1 MAFIDKLLLASLSI
15 VTGVIAWAG
24 LAKRAVAAGPVN
36 WQMGF
41 RPPVSPTAEEIHWF
55 NDVILLPLVIAIVVF
70 VMGLLVYVI
79 WRFSEKRNPTPS
91 KTTHNTAIEVLW
103 TAVPVMILFVI
114 AIPSFKLLYFTDSI
128 EEADMTLKAT
138 GRQWYWN
145 YQYPDH
151 GGFEFDAY
159 MVADADLQ
167 EGQKRLLDTDNLV
180 VLPVDTNI
188 RLLIAASDVLHAFAL
203 PAMGI
208 KLDAVPGQVNETWVR
223 INQEGTYYGQC
234 SELCGTGHSYMPI
247 TIKAVSKAAFEE
259 WIAQAKEDFAAVDS
273 EDDDLRVA
281 EAAAAAGPAGDQTA
295 GVQTAVAGD

>member
-15 VTGVIAWAG
+15 ATSGIVWAG
-24 LAKRAVAAGPVN
+24 FAGSAVAAGPKN

-41 RPPVSPTAEEIHWF
+41 RPPASPTAVEIHWF
-55 NDVILLPLVIAIVVF
+55 NDVILLPVTIAIVVF
-70 VMGLLVYVI
+70 VVGLLAYVI

-114 AIPSFKLLYFTDSI
+114 AIPSFKLLYFADSTQ
-128 EEADMTLKAT
+128 EAEMTLKAT
-138 GRQWYWN
+138 GVQWYWN

-159 MVADADLQ
+159 MVPDADLQ
-167 EGQKRLLDTDNLV
+167 EGQKRLLSTDNMV
-180 VLPVDTNI
+180 VLPVETNV
-188 RLLIAASDVLHAFAL
+188 RLLITASDVLHAFAL

-223 INQEGTYYGQC
+223 INEDGTY
-234 SELCGTGHSYMPI
+234 
-247 TIKAVSKAAFEE
+247 
-259 WIAQAKEDFAAVDS
+259 
-273 EDDDLRVA
+273 
-281 EAAAAAGPAGDQTA
+281 
-295 GVQTAVAGD
+295 

>member
-15 VTGVIAWAG
+15 ATSVTVWAG
-24 LAKRAVAAGPVN
+24 FAGNAVADGPKN

-41 RPPVSPTAEEIHWF
+41 RPPASPTAVEIHWF
-55 NDVILLPLVIAIVVF
+55 NDVILLPVTIAIVVF
-70 VMGLLVYVI
+70 VTGLLVYVI

-114 AIPSFKLLYFTDSI
+114 AIPSFKLLYFADRI
-128 EEADMTLKAT
+128 EEAEMTLKAT

-151 GGFEFDAY
+151 GGVEFDAY
-159 MVADADLQ
+159 MVPDADLQ
-167 EGQKRLLDTDNLV
+167 EGQKRLLSTDNLV
-180 VLPVDTNI
+180 VLPVETNI
-188 RLLIAASDVLHAFAL
+188 RLLITASDVLHAFAL

-223 INQEGTYYGQC
+223 INEEGTYYGQC

-247 TIKAVSKAAFEE
+247 AIKAVSKAEFEE
-259 WIAQAKEDFAAVDS
+259 WINQAKEDFAADDS
-273 EDDDLRVA
+273 INDDLRVA
-281 EAAAAAGPAGDQTA
+281 EAAAAAQPAGDQTA
-295 GVQTAVAGD
+295 LAGD

>member
-15 VTGVIAWAG
+15 ATSVIVWAG
-24 LAKRAVAAGPVN
+24 FAGRAVANGPKN
-36 WQMGF
+36 WQLGF
-41 RPPVSPTAEEIHWF
+41 RAPASPTAEEIHWF
-55 NDVILLPLVIAIVVF
+55 NDVVLLPVIIAIVVF
-70 VMGLLVYVI
+70 VTGLLIYVI

-114 AIPSFKLLYFTDSI
+114 AIPSFKLLYFADSI
-128 EEADMTLKAT
+128 EEVEMTLKAT

-159 MVADADLQ
+159 MVPDADLQ
-167 EGQKRLLDTDNLV
+167 EGQKRLLSTDNMV
-180 VLPVDTNI
+180 VLPVETNI
-188 RLLIAASDVLHAFAL
+188 RLLITASDVLHAFAL

-223 INQEGTYYGQC
+223 INQEGIYYGQC

-247 TIKAVSKAAFEE
+247 TVKAVSKVEFER
-259 WIAQAKEDFAAVDS
+259 WITQAKEDFAANNS
-273 EDDDLRVA
+273 INDDLRGA
-281 EAAAAAGPAGDQTA
+281 EAAAAAVQPAGDQTA
-295 GVQTAVAGD
+295 LAGD

>member
-15 VTGVIAWAG
+15 ATSVIVWAG
-24 LAKRAVAAGPVN
+24 FAGSAVADGPKN
-36 WQMGF
+36 WQLGF
-41 RPPVSPTAEEIHWF
+41 RPPASPTAVEIHWF
-55 NDVILLPLVIAIVVF
+55 NDVILLPVIIAIVVF
-70 VMGLLVYVI
+70 VVGLLAYVI

-114 AIPSFKLLYFTDSI
+114 AIPSFKLLYFADSI
-128 EEADMTLKAT
+128 QEAEMTLKAT

-159 MVADADLQ
+159 MVPDADLQ
-167 EGQKRLLDTDNLV
+167 EGQKRLLSTDNLV
-180 VLPVDTNI
+180 VLPVETNI
-188 RLLIAASDVLHAFAL
+188 RLLITASDVLHAFAL

-208 KLDAVPGQVNETWVR
+208 KLDAVPGQVSETWVR

-247 TIKAVSKAAFEE
+247 TIKAVSKAEFER
-259 WIAQAKEDFAAVDS
+259 WITQAKEDFAADES
-273 EDDDLRVA
+273 INDDLRVA
-281 EAAAAAGPAGDQTA
+281 EAAAAAAQPAGDQTA
-295 GVQTAVAGD
+295 LAGD

>member
-15 VTGVIAWAG
+15 VTSVVVWASFAG
-24 LAKRAVAAGPVN
+24 SAVAAGPKN

-41 RPPVSPTAEEIHWF
+41 PPPVSPTADEIHWF
-55 NDVILLPLVIAIVVF
+55 NDVILLPVIIAIVVF
-70 VMGLLVYVI
+70 VVGLLVYVS

-114 AIPSFKLLYFTDSI
+114 AIPSFKLLYFADSI

-159 MVADADLQ
+159 MVADEDLQ
-167 EGQKRLLDTDNLV
+167 EGQKRLLDTDNPV
-180 VLPVDTNI
+180 VLPVETNI
-188 RLLIAASDVLHAFAL
+188 RLLITASDVLHAFAL

-247 TIKAVSKAAFEE
+247 TIKAVSKAEFER
-259 WIAQAKEDFAAVDS
+259 WITQAKEDFAAEDS
-273 EDDDLRVA
+273 VNDDLRVA
-281 EAAAAAGPAGDQTA
+281 EAAAAAQPAADKTAPAGD
-295 GVQTAVAGD
+295 

>member
-15 VTGVIAWAG
+15 VTSAVVWAG
-24 LAKRAVAAGPVN
+24 LADSAVAAGPKN
-36 WQMGF
+36 WQLGF
-41 RPPVSPTAEEIHWF
+41 RPPISPTAEEIHWF

-103 TAVPVMILFVI
+103 TAVPLMILFVI
-114 AIPSFKLLYFTDSI
+114 AIPSFKLLYFADRI

>member
-1 MAFIDKLLLASLSI
+1 MAFIDKLLLAPLGF
-15 VTGVIAWAG
+15 VAVVLAWAG
-24 LAKRAVAAGPVN
+24 LGGRALAADGGPVD
-36 WQMGF
+36 WQIGF
-41 RPPVSPTAEEIHWF
+41 RPAASPTAEEIHWF
-55 NDVILLPLVIAIVVF
+55 NDFILLPVITVIVVF
-70 VMGLLVYVI
+70 VMALLVYVM

-103 TAVPVMILFVI
+103 TAVPLMMLFII
-114 AIPSFKLLYFTDSI
+114 AIPSFKLLYFADRV

-138 GRQWYWN
+138 GLQWYWS

-159 MVADADLQ
+159 MVPDEDLQ
-167 EGQKRLLDTDNLV
+167 EGQKRLLDTDNAV

-188 RLLIAASDVLHAFAL
+188 RLLITASDVLHAFAL

-223 INQEGTYYGQC
+223 INEEGTYYGQC

-247 TIKAVSKAAFEE
+247 MVKAVSKAAFEDWVAE
-259 WIAQAKEDFAAVDS
+259 AQEEFAAVKPDRN
-273 EDDDLRVA
+273 DLRVA
-281 EAAAAAGPAGDQTA
+281 EAANAAGPAGDQTA
-295 GVQTAVAGD
+295 LAGD

>member
-1 MAFIDKLLLASLSI
+1 MAFIDKLLLASLSFA
-15 VTGVIAWAG
+15 TGVVVWAG
-24 LAKRAVAAGPVN
+24 LAGSAVAAGPKN
-36 WQMGF
+36 WQLGF

-55 NDVILLPLVIAIVVF
+55 NDVVLLPVIIAIVVF

-103 TAVPVMILFVI
+103 TAVPLMILFVI
-114 AIPSFKLLYFTDSI
+114 AIPSFKLLYFADRI

-138 GRQWYWN
+138 GVQWYWN

-223 INQEGTYYGQC
+223 INEEGTYYGQC

-247 TIKAVSKAAFEE
+247 TIKAVSKAEFED
-259 WIAQAKEDFAAVDS
+259 WITQAKEDFAVVDS

>member
-15 VTGVIAWAG
+15 ATSVIVWAG
-24 LAKRAVAAGPVN
+24 FVGRAVANGPKN
-36 WQMGF
+36 WQLGF
-41 RPPVSPTAEEIHWF
+41 RAPASPTAEEIHWF
-55 NDVILLPLVIAIVVF
+55 NDVVLLPVIVAIVVF
-70 VMGLLVYVI
+70 VTGLLIYVI

-114 AIPSFKLLYFTDSI
+114 AIPSFKLLYFADSI
-128 EEADMTLKAT
+128 EEVEMTLKAT

-159 MVADADLQ
+159 MVPDADLQ
-167 EGQKRLLDTDNLV
+167 EGQKRLLSTDNLV
-180 VLPVDTNI
+180 VLPVETNI
-188 RLLIAASDVLHAFAL
+188 RLLITASDVLHAFAL

-223 INQEGTYYGQC
+223 INQEGIYYGQC

-247 TIKAVSKAAFEE
+247 TVKAVSKVEFER
-259 WIAQAKEDFAAVDS
+259 WITQAKEDFAANNS
-273 EDDDLRVA
+273 INDDLRGA
-281 EAAAAAGPAGDQTA
+281 EAAAAAVQPAGDQTA
-295 GVQTAVAGD
+295 LAGD

>member
-15 VTGVIAWAG
+15 ATSVIVWAG
-24 LAKRAVAAGPVN
+24 FAGRAVANGPKN

-41 RPPVSPTAEEIHWF
+41 RAPASPTAEEIHWF
-55 NDVILLPLVIAIVVF
+55 NDVVLLPVTVAIVVF
-70 VMGLLVYVI
+70 VTGLLVYVI

-91 KTTHNTAIEVLW
+91 KTPHNTAIEVLW

-114 AIPSFKLLYFTDSI
+114 AIPSFKLLYCADSI
-128 EEADMTLKAT
+128 EEAEMTLKAT

-151 GGFEFDAY
+151 GGVEFDAY
-159 MVADADLQ
+159 MVPDADLQ
-167 EGQKRLLDTDNLV
+167 EGQKRLLSTDNLV
-180 VLPVDTNI
+180 VLPVETNI
-188 RLLIAASDVLHAFAL
+188 RLLITASDVLHAFAL

-223 INQEGTYYGQC
+223 INQEGIYYGQC

-247 TIKAVSKAAFEE
+247 TIKAVSKVEFER
-259 WIAQAKEDFAAVDS
+259 WITQAKEDFAANNS
-273 EDDDLRVA
+273 INDDLRGA
-281 EAAAAAGPAGDQTA
+281 EAAAAAVQPAGDQTA
-295 GVQTAVAGD
+295 LAGD

>member
-15 VTGVIAWAG
+15 VTSVIVWAG
-24 LAKRAVAAGPVN
+24 FADSAVAGGPKN
-36 WQMGF
+36 WQIGF
-41 RPPVSPTAEEIHWF
+41 RPPASPTAEEIFWF
-55 NDVILLPLVIAIVVF
+55 SDFILLPVITAIVVF
-70 VMGLLVYVI
+70 VTGLLVYVM

-114 AIPSFKLLYFTDSI
+114 AIPSFKLLYFADSI
-128 EEADMTLKAT
+128 QEADMTLKAT

-159 MVADADLQ
+159 MVADEDLQ
-167 EGQKRLLDTDNLV
+167 EGQERLLDTDNPV
-180 VLPVDTNI
+180 VLPVETNI
-188 RLLIAASDVLHAFAL
+188 RLLITASDVLHAFAL

-247 TIKAVSKAAFEE
+247 TIKAVSKAEFER
-259 WIAQAKEDFAAVDS
+259 WITQAKEDFAAEDS
-273 EDDDLRVA
+273 VNDDLRVA
-281 EAAAAAGPAGDQTA
+281 EAAAAAQPAADKTAPAGD
-295 GVQTAVAGD
+295 

>member
-1 MAFIDKLLLASLSI
+1 MAFIDKLLLAPLGF
-15 VTGVIAWAG
+15 VAGVLAWAG
-24 LAKRAVAAGPVN
+24 LGGRALAADGGPVD
-36 WQMGF
+36 WQIGF
-41 RPPVSPTAEEIHWF
+41 RPAASPTAEEIHWF
-55 NDVILLPLVIAIVVF
+55 NDVILLPLIIAIVVF
-70 VMGLLVYVI
+70 VMALLVYVM

-103 TAVPVMILFVI
+103 TAVPLMMLFII
-114 AIPSFKLLYFTDSI
+114 AIPSFKLLYFADRV

-138 GRQWYWN
+138 GLQWYWS

-159 MVADADLQ
+159 MVPDEDLQ
-167 EGQKRLLDTDNLV
+167 EGQKRLLDTDNAV

-188 RLLIAASDVLHAFAL
+188 RLLITASDVLHSFAL

-223 INQEGTYYGQC
+223 INEEGTYYGQC

-247 TIKAVSKAAFEE
+247 MVKAVSKAAFEDWVAE
-259 WIAQAKEDFAAVDS
+259 AQEEFAAVKPDRN
-273 EDDDLRVA
+273 DLRVA
-281 EAAAAAGPAGDQTA
+281 EVANAAGPAGDQTA
-295 GVQTAVAGD
+295 LAGD

>member
-1 MAFIDKLLLASLSI
+1 
-15 VTGVIAWAG
+15 
-24 LAKRAVAAGPVN
+24 
-36 WQMGF
+36 
-41 RPPVSPTAEEIHWF
+41 
-55 NDVILLPLVIAIVVF
+55 
-70 VMGLLVYVI
+70 
-79 WRFSEKRNPTPS
+79 
-91 KTTHNTAIEVLW
+91 
-103 TAVPVMILFVI
+103 
-114 AIPSFKLLYFTDSI
+114 
-128 EEADMTLKAT
+128 
-138 GRQWYWN
+138 
-145 YQYPDH
+145 
-151 GGFEFDAY
+151 

-247 TIKAVSKAAFEE
+247 TIKAVSKAEFED
-259 WIAQAKEDFAAVDS
+259 WINQAKEDFAADDS
-273 EDDDLRVA
+273 INDDLRVA

-295 GVQTAVAGD
+295 LAGD

>member
-15 VTGVIAWAG
+15 ATSVIVWAG
-24 LAKRAVAAGPVN
+24 FADRAVANGPKN

-41 RPPVSPTAEEIHWF
+41 RAPASPTAEEIHWF
-55 NDVILLPLVIAIVVF
+55 NDVVLLPVTVAIVVF
-70 VMGLLVYVI
+70 VTGLLVYVI

-114 AIPSFKLLYFTDSI
+114 AIPSFKLLYFADSI
-128 EEADMTLKAT
+128 QEAEMTLKAT

-159 MVADADLQ
+159 MVPDADLQ
-167 EGQKRLLDTDNLV
+167 EGQKRLLSTDNLV
-180 VLPVDTNI
+180 VLPVETNI
-188 RLLIAASDVLHAFAL
+188 RLLITASDVLHAFAL

-223 INQEGTYYGQC
+223 INEEGTYYGQC

-247 TIKAVSKAAFEE
+247 TIKAVSKAEFEE
-259 WIAQAKEDFAAVDS
+259 WINQAKEDFAADDS
-273 EDDDLRVA
+273 INDDLRVA
-281 EAAAAAGPAGDQTA
+281 EAAAAAQPAGDQTA
-295 GVQTAVAGD
+295 LAGD

>member
-1 MAFIDKLLLASLSI
+1 MAFIDRLLLAPLGF
-15 VTGVIAWAG
+15 VAGVLAWAG
-24 LAKRAVAAGPVN
+24 LGGRALAADGGPVD
-36 WQMGF
+36 WQIGF
-41 RPPVSPTAEEIHWF
+41 RPAASPTAEEIHWF
-55 NDVILLPLVIAIVVF
+55 NDFILLPVITVIVVF
-70 VMGLLVYVI
+70 VMALLVYVM

-103 TAVPVMILFVI
+103 TAVPLMMLFII
-114 AIPSFKLLYFTDSI
+114 AIPSFKLLYFADRV

-138 GRQWYWN
+138 GLQWYWS

-159 MVADADLQ
+159 MVPDEDLQ
-167 EGQKRLLDTDNLV
+167 EGQKRLLDTDNAV

-188 RLLIAASDVLHAFAL
+188 RLLITASDVLHSFAL

-223 INQEGTYYGQC
+223 INEEGTYYGQC

-247 TIKAVSKAAFEE
+247 MVKAVSKAAFEDWVAE
-259 WIAQAKEDFAAVDS
+259 AQEEFAAVKPDRN
-273 EDDDLRVA
+273 DLRVA
-281 EAAAAAGPAGDQTA
+281 EAANAAGPAGDQTA
-295 GVQTAVAGD
+295 LAGD

>member
-1 MAFIDKLLLASLSI
+1 MAFIDKLLLAPLGF
-15 VTGVIAWAG
+15 VAGVLAWAG
-24 LAKRAVAAGPVN
+24 LGGRALAADGGPVD
-36 WQMGF
+36 WQIGF
-41 RPPVSPTAEEIHWF
+41 RPAASPTAEEIHWF
-55 NDVILLPLVIAIVVF
+55 NDFILLPVITVIVVF
-70 VMGLLVYVI
+70 VMALLVYVM

-103 TAVPVMILFVI
+103 TAVPLMMLFII
-114 AIPSFKLLYFTDSI
+114 AIPSFKLLYFADRV

-138 GRQWYWN
+138 GLQWYWS

-159 MVADADLQ
+159 MVPDEDLQ
-167 EGQKRLLDTDNLV
+167 EGQKRLLDTDNAV

-188 RLLIAASDVLHAFAL
+188 RLLITASDVLHSFAL

-223 INQEGTYYGQC
+223 INEEGTYYGQC

-247 TIKAVSKAAFEE
+247 MVKAVSKAAFEDWVAE
-259 WIAQAKEDFAAVDS
+259 AQEEFAAVKPDRN
-273 EDDDLRVA
+273 DLRVA
-281 EAAAAAGPAGDQTA
+281 EAAKAAGPAGDQTA
-295 GVQTAVAGD
+295 LSGD

>member
-1 MAFIDKLLLASLSI
+1 MA
-15 VTGVIAWAG
+15 
-24 LAKRAVAAGPVN
+24 
-36 WQMGF
+36 
-41 RPPVSPTAEEIHWF
+41 
-55 NDVILLPLVIAIVVF
+55 
-70 VMGLLVYVI
+70 LLVYVM

-103 TAVPVMILFVI
+103 TAVPLMMLFII
-114 AIPSFKLLYFTDSI
+114 AIPSFKLLYFADRV

-138 GRQWYWN
+138 GLQWYWS

-159 MVADADLQ
+159 MVPDEDLQ
-167 EGQKRLLDTDNLV
+167 EGQKRLLDTDNAV

-188 RLLIAASDVLHAFAL
+188 RLLITASDVLHSFAL

-223 INQEGTYYGQC
+223 INEEGTYYGQC

-247 TIKAVSKAAFEE
+247 MVKAVSKAAFEDWVAE
-259 WIAQAKEDFAAVDS
+259 AQEEFAAVKPDRN
-273 EDDDLRVA
+273 DLRVA
-281 EAAAAAGPAGDQTA
+281 EAANAAGPAGDQTA
-295 GVQTAVAGD
+295 LAGD